1 MEEEERKGQAEP
13 ETVAP
18 EAVPSVYSP
27 PHATT
32 DPTPRSQNTKQ
43 LLSRASCPPRG
54 SPPPLPTSPNST
66 FPRAAGR
73 PAPCVRAPR
82 RTVRGPAAGREA
94 GSGGRDPGAEA
105 RFQAPPGTRPQLYPK
120 IGEGTYGTVFKA
132 KNRETHEIV
141 ALKRV
146 RLDDD
151 DEGVPSSALREICL
165 LKELKHK
172 NIVRLHDVLHSDK
185 KLTLVFEFCDQDL
198 KKYFDSCNGDLDPE
212 IVKSFLFQLLK
223 GLGFCH
229 SRNVLHRDLKPQNLL
244 INRNGELKLADFGL
258 ARAFGIPVR
267 CYSAEVVTLWYRPPD
282 VLFGAKLYSTSID
295 MWSAGCIFAELANAG
310 RPLFPGND
318 VDDQLKRIFRLLGTP
333 TEEQWP
339 AMTKLPDYKPY
350 PMYPATTSLVNVVPK
365 LNATGRDLLQN
376 LLKCNPVQRISAE
389 EALQHPYFSDFCPP

>member
-1 MEEEERKGQAEP
+1 MQKYEKLE
-13 ETVAP
+13 
-18 EAVPSVYSP
+18 
-27 PHATT
+27 
-32 DPTPRSQNTKQ
+32 
-43 LLSRASCPPRG
+43 
-54 SPPPLPTSPNST
+54 
-66 FPRAAGR
+66 
-73 PAPCVRAPR
+73 
-82 RTVRGPAAGREA
+82 
-94 GSGGRDPGAEA
+94 
-105 RFQAPPGTRPQLYPK
+105 K

-318 VDDQLKRIFRLLGTP
+318 VDDQLKRIFRYPSVSLYLTPAPNPQEGIWKPPRMTLDPMDTLLGTP